1 MRNRNALKGLF
12 AGGAIALLLP
22 ALLLYAVSGWAE
34 SRESAPQELVFA
46 GAPIAQVNS
55 PLAFDAEAP
64 LTIPAAAFKDAGAEI
79 GVSYENYFFT
89 FAGGYLHPN
98 GGATCLRAPVYLP
111 DGYIMTTFRAFVWD
125 SSAELNFT
133 LQLRRKNM
141 LNLNNSIALASITT
155 SGALE
160 EVQPLETALAANDN
174 AIVNNSIYTY
184 YVALCMPDVSTAHR
198 LYAVEIDHEF
208 KQSLFLPIITNN
220 YSSCFYGAEIE
231 PNNTPAEAT
240 GPLCFSANI
249 TGQPDGLPNSD
260 YFYFDLPASRSF
272 TVVATKFD
280 PVGQMQLFYETT
292 TTPIATIG
300 DQANGTYQ
308 IQHNGAPGR
317 YYIRL
322 ISVTN
327 PVGQQTYTLRVNT
340 P

>member
-1 MRNRNALKGLF
+1 MRNKNALKGLF
-12 AGGAIALLLP
+12 AGGATALLLP
-22 ALLLYAVSGWAE
+22 LLLLYAVSGWAE
-34 SRESAPQELVFA
+34 SDGGMKQELVFA
-46 GAPIAQVNS
+46 GAPVAQVNG
-55 PLAFDAEAP
+55 PRAFDAESP
-64 LTIPAAAFKDAGAEI
+64 LTIPAAAFKDAGREMDT
-79 GVSYENYFFT
+79 SYENYFFT
-89 FAGGYLHPN
+89 FAGGYIQPS
-98 GGATCLRAPVYLP
+98 GGSTCLRAPAYLP
-111 DGYIMTTFRAFVWD
+111 DGHTITAFRVFVWD
-125 SSAELNFT
+125 SNPDLNFT
-133 LQLRRKNM
+133 VQLRRKNM
-141 LNLNNSIALASITT
+141 LNLNNSINLASRAT
-155 SGALE
+155 SGAAESVQTLE
-160 EVQPLETALAANDN
+160 VALPANDN
-174 AIVNNSIYTY
+174 AIVDNSRFTY
-184 YVALCMPDVSTAHR
+184 YVVLCMPDVSSAHR

-208 KQSLFLPIITNN
+208 EQSLFLPIVTNN
-220 YSSCFYGAEIE
+220 YSSCFFGAEIE